1 MVASSS
7 IHLPLGVG
15 ISLTIV
21 KLNDENYL
29 LWSRAVKK
37 YLFAQGK
44 VNYLADAQPVTYA
57 KDYQNWIQDTMVT
70 TWLTNSM
77 EPSIAA
83 TTMWLDTT
91 KELWGTLQDRF
102 GLSKNVSNL

>member
-29 LWSRAVKK
+29 LWSWAVKNMT
-37 YLFAQGK
+37 AQEK
-44 VNYLADAQPVTYA
+44 VNQLTDVKPATYA